1 MRRAGSTASWVTR
14 GVLFGHS
21 RTSASLLDGETAVD
35 GSLTSVGGG
44 GGTRRAT
51 PAADLGVARRP
62 GRSHATR
69 GGCSELGE
77 QKSRPFRT
85 ILMIR
90 GCRGA
95 RSSNCAGAISRD
107 VESKLMFP
115 WSDCRNFLI
124 FLLGVMYRTRL
135 VLNRVNPGS
144 RKIRRPTAPIQNP
157 SFSADH
163 RGRLACVLRLQIGP
177 ADASGSRLHG
187 PHHRHARGDPR

>member
-1 MRRAGSTASWVTR
+1 MRRAGPAASPGTR
-14 GVLFGHS
+14 SVLPGHS
-21 RTSASLLDGETAVD
+21 RASAALLDGGMVVD
-35 GSLTSVGGG
+35 SSLTSVGGG

-51 PAADLGVARRP
+51 PATDLGVARRP

-85 ILMIR
+85 ILVNR

-107 VESKLMFP
+107 VESKFMFP
-115 WSDCRNFLI
+115 WSDCKFFLI
-124 FLLGVMYRTRL
+124 FLLGAMYRTRPE
-135 VLNRVNPGS
+135 RKIVNPGS
-144 RKIRRPTAPIQNP
+144 RKIRRPSAPIQNP

-177 ADASGSRLHG
+177 ADASRSRLHG